1 MTPPLVT
8 CPTCQD
14 RFPWVED
21 RLLRWSPRDGKFVP
35 VVIADTTNP
44 VKLADLRASCY
55 VRCPNPSK
63 DTPDHHIPVVYGH
76 SAPPVVV
83 GLVGRPR
90 AGKSHLLA
98 AMIHELV
105 TGRASTAGVS
115 VRPGDGAQH
124 AAFREGQI
132 DPLLRGEKLAGTG
145 SGITGYADFLLVRT
159 AAGERPVIFFD
170 IAGEDFRAMASNNR
184 GSRFLLNTSALMF
197 VEDADL
203 VLSGDGAG
211 NEWINDAL
219 GRLGVVPHLRSIP
232 ATVVLTKS
240 DLLRYTHPADRWL
253 RRQDDRGPLRAT
265 DFLDESRDVYAVL
278 DQFGAHFVRDLYERF
293 DRCTL
298 HFVSATGVAVEGK
311 SYPRGVHPMRV
322 LRPLISLLA
331 MTGVL
336 TGRETELVGT

>member
-1 MTPPLVT
+1 M
-8 CPTCQD
+8 
-14 RFPWVED
+14 
-21 RLLRWSPRDGKFVP
+21 
-35 VVIADTTNP
+35 
-44 VKLADLRASCY
+44 
-55 VRCPNPSK
+55 
-63 DTPDHHIPVVYGH
+63 
-76 SAPPVVV
+76 
-83 GLVGRPR
+83 
-90 AGKSHLLA
+90 
-98 AMIHELV
+98 
-105 TGRASTAGVS
+105 S

-124 AAFREGQI
+124 AEFRKGQI
-132 DPLLRGEKLAGTG
+132 DPFLRGEKLAG
-145 SGITGYADFLLVRT
+145 SGPGTTGYADFLLVRT

-170 IAGEDFRAMASNNR
+170 TAGEDFRADTLGHSR

-197 VEDADL
+197 VEDAD
-203 VLSGDGAG
+203 VVMSGDGAG
-211 NEWINDAL
+211 NDWINDAL

-232 ATVVLTKS
+232 TTVVLTKS

-253 RRQDDRGPLRAT
+253 RRQDDRGPLRAN

-278 DQFGAHFVRDLYERF
+278 DKFGAHFVRDLYERF

-336 TGRETELVGT
+336 TGPETPRVGT